1 MAVLSVA
8 AVACSESSAASPGAN
23 GSNEPTPAKTSPTE
37 APMVQVLAPIHE
49 VSVNI
54 AESLPPQ
61 YFVAVTSGLP
71 NGCIQFDRYE
81 LSRNGEEI
89 TISVTN
95 LEPATSAQPIA
106 CTDLYGLVD
115 TTIPLGSDFEGGKTY
130 TVLVNDV
137 TETFVAQGTPGP
149 LPTGPAGPAMVK
161 VAAPIEGVEVNVAES
176 FPPQYF
182 VMVTSG
188 LPNGCFQFDN
198 YELSREGEEITIT
211 VTNLVP
217 ADQSTPC
224 TEQLRTVES
233 NVALGSDFEGGK
245 TYTVLVNDVTE
256 TFVAQGGDDAEP
268 RGGDDAE
275 PRGGGD
281 AEPRGGAL
289 DDVFVDLGQPVSLG
303 INKAAVFGP
312 DEIRIQFLLV
322 MEDTRC
328 PEGDECEQ
336 PGTAMIMIGLSGGLL
351 PPTPLQLAL
360 ETPFA
365 YQPGLEIEVLALEP
379 YPGPEPR
386 GRADS
391 AYVATIQVSG
401 PGARGE

>member
-1 MAVLSVA
+1 MAVLAIA
-8 AVACSESSAASPGAN
+8 AVACSGSSAASPGAN
-23 GSNEPTPAKTSPTE
+23 GDTEPTPAKSSPTE
-37 APMVQVLAPIHE
+37 APMVQVIAPIQE

-54 AESLPPQ
+54 AESFPPQ
-61 YFVAVTSGLP
+61 YFVTVTSGLP
-71 NGCIQFDRYE
+71 NGCVQFDKYD

-95 LEPATSAQPIA
+95 LEPADKNIV
-106 CTDLYGLVD
+106 CTEQYRTVESNVA
-115 TTIPLGSDFEGGKTY
+115 LGTDFEGGKTY
-130 TVLVNDV
+130 TVIVNDV
-137 TETFVAQGTPGP
+137 TETFVAQGVPGP
-149 LPTGPAGPAMVK
+149 APAEPAEPAMVQ
-161 VAAPIEGVEVNVAES
+161 VAAPIDSVEVNVAES

-182 VMVTSG
+182 VVVTSV

-198 YELSREGEEITIT
+198 YELSRNREEITIT
-211 VTNLVP
+211 VTNLKPVDKNI
-217 ADQSTPC
+217 AC
-224 TEQLRTVES
+224 TEQLRIVES
-233 NVALGSDFEGGK
+233 NVALGSDFESGK
-245 TYTVLVNDVTE
+245 TYTLLVNDVTE
-256 TFVAQGGDDAEP
+256 TFVAQGGDGAEP
-268 RGGDDAE
+268 RGGDDT
-275 PRGGGD
+275 
-281 AEPRGGAL
+281 EPRGGAP

-379 YPGPEPR
+379 YPGQEPR
-386 GRADS
+386 GRADP

-401 PGARGE
+401 PGAGGE